1 MHMRLPTMVFSPF
14 FREIERQIKSL
25 GRSAQS
31 YHADPQVIGEIARD
45 INLSVSELYSLA
57 AKEPDQPGG
66 LLDKR
71 LNSIGL
77 RSEEFAKSHPE
88 VLRDLERVCGHCTST
103 ATCASDFA
111 RANGLADIPKYC
123 PNEQTLQ
130 AILQE

>member
-1 MHMRLPTMVFSPF
+1 
-14 FREIERQIKSL
+14 
-25 GRSAQS
+25 SAQS
-31 YHADPQVIGEIARD
+31 YPADPQVIGEIARD

-88 VLRDLERVCGHCTST
+88 VLRDLERVCGRCTST